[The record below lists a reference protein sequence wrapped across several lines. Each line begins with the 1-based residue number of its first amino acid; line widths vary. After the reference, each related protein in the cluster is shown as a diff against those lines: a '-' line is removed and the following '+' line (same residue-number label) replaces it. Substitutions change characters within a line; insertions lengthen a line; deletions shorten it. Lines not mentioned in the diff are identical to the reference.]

1 MQSAFQIAQSIFQYG
16 KIIRKKSNLLL
27 GKKTINSRQKAQS
40 FDINPSVIAWNRDG
54 ILKLKK
60 VINKKSYFNFIPV
73 ERSLDIDTLY
83 DFELAELIYKHKV
96 KNENVFY
103 KK

>member
-1 MQSAFQIAQSIFQYG
+1 M
-16 KIIRKKSNLLL
+16 
-27 GKKTINSRQKAQS
+27 
-40 FDINPSVIAWNRDG
+40 IAWNRDG

-96 KNENVFY
+96 K
-103 KK
+103 K